1 MMPVS
6 IAALFGGT
14 YYYYTYLQTMSVE
27 SAPFRAI
34 TENTERITDTIA
46 DCFGP
51 LPFSHKLI
59 EENFIA
65 GKAATDI
72 TGLQGV
78 SDREKANKLMQ
89 AVATSIRNDTYV
101 EKRFWDFM
109 RILNSEPVLH
119 RVRDVVLESYS
130 KLRV

>member
-1 MMPVS
+1 
-6 IAALFGGT
+6 
-14 YYYYTYLQTMSVE
+14 MSLE
-27 SAPFRAI
+27 SVPIRAI
-34 TENTERITDTIA
+34 TENTARITDTIA

-65 GKAATDI
+65 GKAAMDI

-89 AVATSIRNDTYV
+89 AVETSIRNDTCV
-101 EKRFWDFM
+101 EERFWDFI
-109 RILNSEPVLH
+109 RILKSEQALH
-119 RVRDVVLESYS
+119 DVRDAVRESYS
-130 KLRV
+130 EFYV